1 MREGVENS
9 LGEESRDAAGEGR
22 VAESSAPALMFFFCG
37 EGHANAPN
45 FVTRLRLV
53 DVQTAA

>member
-22 VAESSAPALMFFFCG
+22 VAESSAPALMFFF
-37 EGHANAPN
+37 
-45 FVTRLRLV
+45 F
-53 DVQTAA
+53 AARVMPMHLTL